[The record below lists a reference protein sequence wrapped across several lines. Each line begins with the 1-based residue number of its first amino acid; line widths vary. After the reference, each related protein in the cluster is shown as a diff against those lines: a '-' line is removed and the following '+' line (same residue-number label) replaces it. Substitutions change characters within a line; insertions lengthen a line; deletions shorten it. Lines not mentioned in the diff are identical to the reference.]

1 MQENEEKAYAYWFY
15 NVPGMNGKKGR
26 ELYARMGNA
35 REIYQASMKQ
45 LSAYADEKTAEN
57 IMHTKDTWDILAE
70 YESLKK
76 QKIHF
81 TGYGMKDY
89 PERLSYLADAPA
101 VLYYK
106 GKLPENNCPAV
117 AIIGARMCSEYGRQV
132 ATWFG
137 SKLGEKGIQIIS
149 GMAMGIDGISQE
161 AALHVDGKS
170 FAVLGCGVDICYPKS
185 NMGLY
190 ERLLDQGGIISEYH
204 PGTMPKPQLFPP
216 RNRIISGLAD
226 LVLVIEAKEKS
237 GTFITVDMA
246 LEQGKEVYVVPGR
259 ITDALSRGC
268 LRLMKQGAGAALS
281 PEDILEALYYEEIPK
296 RSTTSARNETS
307 SRNETSLRNETSIME
322 RASVKEEMDKSRE
335 KMKKSGLSRTEEV
348 LYDALDI
355 CPRSLEDIHHDFKEQ
370 VKNMEKCGLEGNIRE
385 TMELLTGLCIKGVA
399 EQLEIGMF
407 RKK

>member
-1 MQENEEKAYAYWFY
+1 M
-15 NVPGMNGKKGR
+15 
-26 ELYARMGNA
+26 
-35 REIYQASMKQ
+35 
-45 LSAYADEKTAEN
+45 
-57 IMHTKDTWDILAE
+57 
-70 YESLKK
+70 
-76 QKIHF
+76 
-81 TGYGMKDY
+81 
-89 PERLSYLADAPA
+89 
-101 VLYYK
+101 
-106 GKLPENNCPAV
+106 
-117 AIIGARMCSEYGRQV
+117 
-132 ATWFG
+132 
-137 SKLGEKGIQIIS
+137 
-149 GMAMGIDGISQE
+149 
-161 AALHVDGKS
+161 
-170 FAVLGCGVDICYPKS
+170 
-185 NMGLY
+185 
-190 ERLLDQGGIISEYH
+190 
-204 PGTMPKPQLFPP
+204 
-216 RNRIISGLAD
+216 
-226 LVLVIEAKEKS
+226 
-237 GTFITVDMA
+237 
-246 LEQGKEVYVVPGR
+246 VPGR

-335 KMKKSGLSRTEEV
+335 RMKKSGLSRTEEV